1 MALVVVEIDGVLSLT
16 VVCTKRY
23 ICNLPSEWLSIYDV
37 MYRYQGCIILSQR
50 VNNHARLQHRCVQE
64 CLIQDEECF
73 GSLKGEL
80 KLINHTMTISS

>member
-23 ICNLPSEWLSIYDV
+23 ICNLPSEWLSIYDA
-37 MYRYQGCIILSQR
+37 MYRYQGCIILS
-50 VNNHARLQHRCVQE
+50 ARLQHRCGQE